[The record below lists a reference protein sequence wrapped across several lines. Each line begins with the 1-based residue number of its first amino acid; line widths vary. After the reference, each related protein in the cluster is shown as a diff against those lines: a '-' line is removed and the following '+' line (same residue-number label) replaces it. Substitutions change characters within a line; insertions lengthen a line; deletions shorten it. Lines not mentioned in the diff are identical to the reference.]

1 VRFGLC
7 AHINTL
13 EMLGT
18 VLQNIQNNFK
28 TMRFLHESYYID
40 IDLCRCFIEFP
51 LWRDFTVQK
60 SMFKTSASIN
70 SSGLPLWKVFRW
82 FCKLILFILNMIWM
96 QWGSFLIE
104 YGWADGLTE
113 MLCSQWYG
121 FKIRHGHSNQFVLQ
135 VCPLKG

>member
-1 VRFGLC
+1 
-7 AHINTL
+7 
-13 EMLGT
+13 MLGT

-82 FCKLILFILNMIWM
+82 LCKLILFILNIW
-96 QWGSFLIE
+96 
-104 YGWADGLTE
+104 Y
-113 MLCSQWYG
+113 
-121 FKIRHGHSNQFVLQ
+121 
-135 VCPLKG
+135 